1 MTATTTTST
10 TTADIDPPA
19 DPGRLRD
26 LASAL
31 SALRT
36 RAASGGLQLERRL
49 AVAGGVLM
57 PLGVVLVLLAWYG
70 ASHTSRVYLQIPYL
84 ISGGLL
90 GVVVAVTGGFLYFAH
105 WLTRI
110 VGEQR
115 TQAEEAA
122 SIAREAAATLARIE
136 VLLGDLGTARVQEA
150 APSRPARAPR
160 RAAAERASTT
170 TREPR
175 P

>member
-1 MTATTTTST
+1 MTTTE
-10 TTADIDPPA
+10 IDPPA
-19 DPGRLRD
+19 DAGRLRE
-26 LASAL
+26 LATAL
-31 SALRT
+31 SSLRT

-70 ASHTSRVYLQIPYL
+70 ASRTSRVYLQIPYL

-110 VGEQR
+110 VGDQR

-136 VLLGDLGTARVQEA
+136 VLLGDLGTARAQD
-150 APSRPARAPR
+150 PPPTRTTRAPR
-160 RAAAERASTT
+160 RVAAGGPSTAA
-170 TREPR
+170 REPT